1 MRSSSPITRAV
12 LAGTAALLV
21 AGCGSN
27 SPPTPGI
34 PHSQS
39 PVQSAFAF
47 TRCMRSHGVEVPDPQ
62 VSTSGAGTSIRQ
74 VMPASAAAAPA
85 FKAAQKACAHFQPG
99 PRNSRGDQNA
109 PNKLALVAF
118 ARCLRADG
126 VSGFPDPTAA
136 GQITSEMLSAAGIN
150 FHGPAFFRAAKRCVG
165 VTHGQITMA
174 EITAAANAH

>member
-1 MRSSSPITRAV
+1 
-12 LAGTAALLV
+12 
-21 AGCGSN
+21 
-27 SPPTPGI
+27 
-34 PHSQS
+34 
-39 PVQSAFAF
+39 
-47 TRCMRSHGVEVPDPQ
+47 MRSHGVDVPDPQ

-99 PRNSRGDQNA
+99 PRNSSGDRHA
-109 PNKLALVAF
+109 PNKRALLAF

-126 VSGFPDPTAA
+126 VSGFPDPNPA
-136 GQITSEMLSAAGIN
+136 GQITSEMLSAAAIN